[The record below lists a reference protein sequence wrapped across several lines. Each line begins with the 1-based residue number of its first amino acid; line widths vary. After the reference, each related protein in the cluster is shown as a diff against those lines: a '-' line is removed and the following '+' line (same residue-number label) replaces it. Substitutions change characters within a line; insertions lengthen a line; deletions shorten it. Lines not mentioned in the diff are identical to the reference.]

1 MAEKTADNKNLVKR
15 VVLILIA
22 VAIIAV
28 GCIMPTPE
36 GLTEGGKMAIVLMI
50 AGLVLWVT
58 EPIPMAVSGLAIMV
72 LLPMFNVSPFLN
84 TTNAATGAVTIGIWG
99 NFISNVIFFVLASF
113 GITAALLKTK
123 IPNKIVLA
131 LMSLTKGSGKATVL
145 VFMIAAAAI
154 SSFVSNL
161 PVIALF
167 AGIAMSSI
175 VELEQ
180 KTDDSKHSKNLGRA
194 LMIGIAY
201 AAGMGGMI
209 TPAGSALNIMTINML
224 AAATAE
230 TGAISVGFLQ
240 WVAVCAPIAIVM
252 IVISWISLV
261 TIFRVNK
268 ISDATMQ
275 SIKEK
280 GESLGKLDSF
290 DYKVLAVFLLMIVAW
305 ILSNWTKWDATM
317 ISVLGLA
324 LFFAPGIDALNWK
337 EYVASVNWAIMLLI
351 GCVQSI
357 AGGIRDQGAAAW
369 MFKSTVGKIGMS
381 AGAIT
386 FAVAA
391 ILPLIHLIVPVG
403 PAIIAISIFPLAGMA
418 PALGV
423 SAVTFAVIIAFN
435 ANTSF
440 LLGLDSANMMTY
452 RYGQWTMKDFFVAGI
467 VPTIA
472 MVALH
477 ATVLN
482 PLVTLLG
489 L

>member
-167 AGIAMSSI
+167 AGIAM
-175 VELEQ
+175 
-180 KTDDSKHSKNLGRA
+180 N
-194 LMIGIAY
+194 
-201 AAGMGGMI
+201 
-209 TPAGSALNIMTINML
+209 
-224 AAATAE
+224 
-230 TGAISVGFLQ
+230 
-240 WVAVCAPIAIVM
+240 
-252 IVISWISLV
+252 
-261 TIFRVNK
+261 
-268 ISDATMQ
+268 
-275 SIKEK
+275 
-280 GESLGKLDSF
+280 
-290 DYKVLAVFLLMIVAW
+290 
-305 ILSNWTKWDATM
+305 
-317 ISVLGLA
+317 
-324 LFFAPGIDALNWK
+324 
-337 EYVASVNWAIMLLI
+337 
-351 GCVQSI
+351 
-357 AGGIRDQGAAAW
+357 
-369 MFKSTVGKIGMS
+369 
-381 AGAIT
+381 
-386 FAVAA
+386 
-391 ILPLIHLIVPVG
+391 
-403 PAIIAISIFPLAGMA
+403 
-418 PALGV
+418 
-423 SAVTFAVIIAFN
+423 
-435 ANTSF
+435 
-440 LLGLDSANMMTY
+440 
-452 RYGQWTMKDFFVAGI
+452 
-467 VPTIA
+467 
-472 MVALH
+472 
-477 ATVLN
+477 
-482 PLVTLLG
+482 
-489 L
+489 